1 MENSLT
7 YEGVQWRK
15 IIECVGLT
23 QWALLRSRWVAFIFY
38 VFRVDKTGLA
48 EKNGVRVG
56 DQIIDVNGIPF
67 DNITHVH
74 AVEVLKDK
82 KHLILTLRVN
92 NLMI

>member
-1 MENSLT
+1 M
-7 YEGVQWRK
+7 
-15 IIECVGLT
+15 
-23 QWALLRSRWVAFIFY
+23 LRSRWVAIILN
-38 VFRVDKTGLA
+38 VFRVDKNGLA